1 MRFNSVYF
9 SALVLS
15 ICIASSWAS
24 TATALAASASEI
36 DARVHDTL
44 RDFHRKYRF
53 SRGLADKARAV
64 LVFPSVVKAGF
75 GIGGEYGEGALR
87 TDARIMGYYNLV
99 SASVGFQ
106 LGVQARSIVIMFM
119 TDAALAKFRRAK
131 GWEIGIDGSVA
142 LVTVGAAGT
151 IDTNNLQSDTIGF
164 VFGSKGLMYNLSL
177 EGTKITRIRK

>member
-1 MRFNSVYF
+1 
-9 SALVLS
+9 
-15 ICIASSWAS
+15 
-24 TATALAASASEI
+24 
-36 DARVHDTL
+36 
-44 RDFHRKYRF
+44 
-53 SRGLADKARAV
+53 
-64 LVFPSVVKAGF
+64 
-75 GIGGEYGEGALR
+75 
-87 TDARIMGYYNLV
+87 
-99 SASVGFQ
+99 
-106 LGVQARSIVIMFM
+106 MFM